1 MAHSVTI
8 LRKWCAHGLTKTAN
22 LTFPLKI
29 AEMRVMVSAEAGG
42 CEERRLEVV
51 SRLRE
56 ISTEWSE
63 GLVESLVKNQQEGRQ
78 RG

>member
-8 LRKWCAHGLTKTAN
+8 LRKWVCPWFNICKDSQSDL
-22 LTFPLKI
+22 PLKI
-29 AEMRVMVSAEAGG
+29 AEMRVRAEAGG

-56 ISTEWSE
+56 ISTEW
-63 GLVESLVKNQQEGRQ
+63 
-78 RG
+78 RGGQVRVW

>member
-29 AEMRVMVSAEAGG
+29 AEMRVRAEAGG

-78 RG
+78 RS